1 MKHTILNRISIG
13 FGAILVAMVAGFTAT
28 PAQAAEAQG
37 DQPPCATPEL
47 SQLFISY
54 NDTGWYTLLA
64 GETMNSFDGVGWK
77 LGGGARIVTTKLTDG
92 HVGHV
97 LDLPSGSVAASPPIC
112 VSSSF
117 TSARAMMRTLSR
129 NDGGVSVYV
138 SSAGWNAWTGP
149 QSIGPMRVTGTDWE
163 ATDPLSLEPAIHRG
177 WQRVQFTLV
186 PRGER
191 SEYQLYR
198 FGLDPRMK

>member
-37 DQPPCATPEL
+37 DQPPCADSRAVSAPSSRTT
-47 SQLFISY
+47 
-54 NDTGWYTLLA
+54 TGWYTLLA
-64 GETMNSFDGVGWK
+64 GVMIGNSFDGVGWSP
-77 LGGGARIVTTKLTDG
+77 GGGARIVTTKLTDG

-112 VSSSF
+112 VQSSF

-129 NDGGVSVYV
+129 TNGRRPV
-138 SSAGWNAWTGP
+138 A
-149 QSIGPMRVTGTDWE
+149 
-163 ATDPLSLEPAIHRG
+163 
-177 WQRVQFTLV
+177 
-186 PRGER
+186 R
-191 SEYQLYR
+191 S
-198 FGLDPRMK
+198 